1 MVNHRRSK
9 LFAGGMAVTLALT
22 AAACGRSSGSS
33 SNSPTNKTTNGDI
46 AAAPGYDPATKTI
59 TLGALTPTSTTAKLI
74 GDPLTK
80 GNQVFFDSLNASGGI
95 NGKYKVKL
103 TVLDNKYGSGD
114 NTATTTAYNQI
125 KGKVAAFVQVLG
137 TDPVH
142 SILPSLASDNILASP
157 ATLDSEWY
165 EQANLMPILA
175 PYQVEAA
182 NALWYYQNKM
192 DGKGKKVCTMTSDD
206 GYGQAG
212 LAGAKFA
219 ASKLGYKLVDSE
231 TFSSALTGGSYTAQ
245 VQSLQQKGCD
255 AVWLTSLPTDSIGI
269 FNEAISKNFAPQW
282 IGTSPTWIDI
292 LATGGTAD
300 YVKAHYVVAAEGPEW
315 GDMTIPGMV
324 KMLAAVKKFAPTEAP
339 NFYFAFGYMQ
349 ASAMSQILSKAITE
363 GDLSRTGIMKAMNT
377 VGTLKFDG
385 LVADEPYG
393 APAARK
399 PQRETT
405 MFKVTPDSLAT
416 NGGLTLMAKDALN
429 FTSDI
434 AKKVPLTSGG

>member
-9 LFAGGMAVTLALT
+9 VLAGGMAVTLALT

-33 SNSPTNKTTNGDI
+33 SSSPSNKSTNGVL

-80 GNQVFFDSLNASGGI
+80 GNQVFFDNLNASGGI

-114 NTATTTAYNQI
+114 NTATATAYNQI

-142 SILPSLASDNILASP
+142 SILPDLTSDNILAGP

-165 EQANLMPILA
+165 EQANLMAILA
-175 PYQVEAA
+175 PYQVQAA

-206 GYGQAG
+206 GYGKAG

-219 ASKLGYKLVDSE
+219 ASKLGYKLIDNE
-231 TFSSALTGGSYTAQ
+231 TFTSALTGGSYTAQ
-245 VQSLQQKGCD
+245 VQSLQQKGCE
-255 AVWLTSLPTDSIGI
+255 AIWLTSLPTDSIGI
-269 FNEAISKNFAPQW
+269 FNEAISKNFAPEW
-282 IGTSPTWIDI
+282 IGTSPTWINI
-292 LATGGTAD
+292 LATGGTAN
-300 YVKAHYVVAAEGPEW
+300 YVKDHYIVAAEGPEW
-315 GDMTIPGMV
+315 GDTTVPGMV
-324 KMLAAVKKFAPTEAP
+324 KMLAAVKKFDPTEPP

-349 ASAMSQILSKAITE
+349 ADAMSQIISKAVTD
-363 GDLSRTGIMKAMNT
+363 GDLSRTGIIKAMDT
-377 VGTLKFDG
+377 IGSLKFNG
-385 LVADEPYG
+385 MVADQVYG
-393 APAARK
+393 DPAARK

-405 MFKVTPDSLAT
+405 MFKVTPDTLAT
-416 NGGLTLMAKDALN
+416 NGGLTLLAKDALN
-429 FTSDI
+429 FSSAI
-434 AKKVPLTSGG
+434 AKQVPLTAGG